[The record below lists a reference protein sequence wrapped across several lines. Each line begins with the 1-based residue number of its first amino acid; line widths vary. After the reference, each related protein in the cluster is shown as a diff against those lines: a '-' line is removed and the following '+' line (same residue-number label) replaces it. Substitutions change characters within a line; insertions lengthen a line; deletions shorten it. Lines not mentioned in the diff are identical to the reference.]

1 MGHVVFLHGVP
12 DTPRIWDPLIDALG
26 LAAGGVLTPALPGF
40 VSAPPKGFDRTK
52 EAYVDWFIQYLAD
65 QYRQSG
71 PVDLIAHDWG
81 ALIALRTISLR
92 PDLVRSW
99 AVFNAVPHPEDR
111 WHSTAKRWQTPILG
125 ELVMMMLTERYAEK
139 MLKENGLTDELA
151 AYEARHI
158 NGEMKRSVLA
168 LYRSAKKIGS
178 EWYPGF
184 DGLPGHGLIGW
195 GEDDPFG
202 PIELAKT
209 FAARYQ
215 IPFRAIA
222 NAGHWPIVEKPDEV
236 AAMLKTH
243 WDAAP

>member
-1 MGHVVFLHGVP
+1 
-12 DTPRIWDPLIDALG
+12 
-26 LAAGGVLTPALPGF
+26 
-40 VSAPPKGFDRTK
+40 
-52 EAYVDWFIQYLAD
+52 
-65 QYRQSG
+65 
-71 PVDLIAHDWG
+71 
-81 ALIALRTISLR
+81 
-92 PDLVRSW
+92 
-99 AVFNAVPHPEDR
+99 
-111 WHSTAKRWQTPILG
+111 
-125 ELVMMMLTERYAEK
+125 MMMLTERYAEK

-202 PIELAKT
+202 PIELGKT

-215 IPFRAIA
+215 IPLQAIA

-243 WDAAP
+243 WGAAL